1 MGKLNKDTSKIVE
14 ELHLC
19 DEFRTFYDENKEYM
33 IDKSLAELLDSYI
46 KAKNLHKS
54 DIIHNSGLSEVYTY
68 QIFSGIR
75 TPERKKLLALAVA
88 MGLNFEETQT
98 LLKSAGYAP
107 LYIKIPFDSIVIYG
121 LYKGL
126 STSEI
131 NELLFDHGFKT
142 LG

>member
-1 MGKLNKDTSKIVE
+1 
-14 ELHLC
+14 
-19 DEFRTFYDENKEYM
+19 
-33 IDKSLAELLDSYI
+33 
-46 KAKNLHKS
+46 
-54 DIIHNSGLSEVYTY
+54 
-68 QIFSGIR
+68 
-75 TPERKKLLALAVA
+75 LALAVA